1 MKNSGTDYFA
11 QLRSDYIAPKK
22 NSYDN
27 DRRPYNRDNPNEFQ
41 FIPATA
47 QAVTDEVSN
56 TSFSAG
62 KLLPV
67 KIILS

>member
-47 QAVTDEVSN
+47 KAVTAEENN

-62 KLLPV
+62 TLVAV
-67 KIILS
+67 KTVLS